1 MFKRNKS
8 QIQLTVLQLV
18 PREPK
23 LGLHGD
29 AGLCGSLTVS
39 LVMVMVVGEL
49 QLSSTVLVLLLSPLK
64 S

>member
-39 LVMVMVVGEL
+39 LVMVVGEL
-49 QLSSTVLVLLLSPLK
+49 QLRSTVLALLLSPLK